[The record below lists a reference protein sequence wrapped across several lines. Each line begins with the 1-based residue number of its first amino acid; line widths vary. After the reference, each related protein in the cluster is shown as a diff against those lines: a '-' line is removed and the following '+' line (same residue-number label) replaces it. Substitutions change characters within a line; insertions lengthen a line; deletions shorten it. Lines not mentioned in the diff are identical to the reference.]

1 MASGEPYRR
10 LRQRIRYTMS
20 FLTDAE
26 CREVLKRV
34 LDETAHPA
42 LVETH
47 VIDVAAQREEEL

>member
-1 MASGEPYRR
+1 